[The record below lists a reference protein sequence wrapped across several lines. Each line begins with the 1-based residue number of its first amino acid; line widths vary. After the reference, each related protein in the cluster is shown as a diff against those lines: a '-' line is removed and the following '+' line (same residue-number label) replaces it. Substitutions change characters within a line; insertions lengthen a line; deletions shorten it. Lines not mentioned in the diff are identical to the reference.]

1 MPNVFKDEYQN
12 YDNLLTEATVKY
24 TTGTETLQKGNKLKR
39 GAVLGYISG
48 TDKVTLVN
56 KGATDT
62 SKSVYCI
69 LATDID
75 ATDKDMVAPVY
86 YSGGFNT
93 RNLTFG
99 GNDTYKDHKLSARLV
114 SIFFNSIPR
123 G

>member
-1 MPNVFKDEYQN
+1 MPNVFNNERQD

-24 TTGTETLQKGNKLKR
+24 TTGSEVLAKGNKLKR
-39 GAVLGYISG
+39 GAVLGYNFA

-62 SKSVYCI
+62 SKAVYCV
-69 LATDID
+69 LAEDFD
-75 ATDKDMVAPVY
+75 ATDKDMVVPVY
-86 YSGGFNT
+86 YSGGFNV
-93 RNLTFG
+93 RKLTFG

-114 SIFFNSIPR
+114 AIFFNNIPR